1 MKTYLHVLALATCV
15 ALIIASPAS
24 ESRDLED
31 GSGDGP
37 EIVINDVV
45 EKNIENNDADDAVES
60 PVKPSESDLLD
71 LEVNP
76 EENEIK
82 VNEKIAEDG
91 TNKLNKK
98 KCQKCLRSHYRA
110 RHDEFCGSCEKQNGN
125 GEVKEEETSQMLKPK
140 RCIKCERK
148 NFKAR
153 NEVFCSE
160 QCSAEGE
167 TKPIKKVH
175 NKKVHN
181 KKNKDK
187 TVVAENEETTKT
199 DDSESESV
207 ADMVDVK
214 VTNNVDDGA
223 ETSTEQDVKITDKKN
238 NKTKKNKKNKNKEKK
253 KNKNK
258 KHATDK
264 GDESVSES
272 EISLNEE
279 QEDQKDAVKLGPL
292 ENLIRFLIK
301 SNTYTH

>member
-1 MKTYLHVLALATCV
+1 MKTYLHVLAFATCV
-15 ALIIASPAS
+15 AFITASPAS
-24 ESRDLED
+24 ESRDSEE

-45 EKNIENNDADDAVES
+45 EKNIENNDADDAVEN
-60 PVKPSESDLLD
+60 PVKPSDLLD

-140 RCIKCERK
+140 RCVKCERK

-167 TKPIKKVH
+167 TKPMKKVH
-175 NKKVHN
+175 NKKVQN

-187 TVVAENEETTKT
+187 TDLAENEEATQT
-199 DDSESESV
+199 DESESESAADV
-207 ADMVDVK
+207 ADVK
-214 VTNNVDDGA
+214 VTHNVDD
-223 ETSTEQDVKITDKKN
+223 ETETTTKQEMKDTEKKN
-238 NKTKKNKKNKNKEKK
+238 NKTKKNKKNKKKEKK

-258 KHATDK
+258 KHESDNK
-264 GDESVSES
+264 EEIMSESDESP
-272 EISLNEE
+272 NEE

>member
-1 MKTYLHVLALATCV
+1 MKTYLHVLALATC
-15 ALIIASPAS
+15 AAFITASPAS
-24 ESRDLED
+24 ESRDLEE

-60 PVKPSESDLLD
+60 AVKPSDLLD

-91 TNKLNKK
+91 TNKLDKK
-98 KCQKCLRSHYRA
+98 KCQKCIRSHYRA

-125 GEVKEEETSQMLKPK
+125 GEVKEEETSQIQKPK
-140 RCIKCERK
+140 RCIKCARK

-153 NEVFCSE
+153 NEGFCSE

-187 TVVAENEETTKT
+187 TVVAEKEETAQT
-199 DDSESESV
+199 DESESESAADV
-207 ADMVDVK
+207 ADVK
-214 VTNNVDDGA
+214 VTNNVDDVA
-223 ETSTEQDVKITDKKN
+223 ETTTEQDTKNTEKKN

-253 KNKNK
+253 KHKNK

-264 GDESVSES
+264 GEESLSQNDESP
-272 EISLNEE
+272 IEE

-292 ENLIRFLIK
+292 ENLIKFLIK

>member
-1 MKTYLHVLALATCV
+1 MKTYLHVLALAYCAAFIT
-15 ALIIASPAS
+15 ASPAS
-24 ESRDLED
+24 ESRDLEE

-45 EKNIENNDADDAVES
+45 EKNIENNDADDAVEGAVNS
-60 PVKPSESDLLD
+60 SDLLD

-82 VNEKIAEDG
+82 GNEKIAEDG
-91 TNKLNKK
+91 TNKLDKK
-98 KCQKCLRSHYRA
+98 KCQKCIRSHYRA

-125 GEVKEEETSQMLKPK
+125 GEVKEEETSQEQKPK

-153 NEVFCSE
+153 HEAFCSE

-187 TVVAENEETTKT
+187 SVVAEKEETTHT
-199 DDSESESV
+199 DESVSESAADV
-207 ADMVDVK
+207 ADVK

-223 ETSTEQDVKITDKKN
+223 ETTTEQDLKNTEKKN
-238 NKTKKNKKNKNKEKK
+238 HKTKKNKNKNKEKK

-264 GDESVSES
+264 GEESVSES
-272 EISLNEE
+272 ESPIEE